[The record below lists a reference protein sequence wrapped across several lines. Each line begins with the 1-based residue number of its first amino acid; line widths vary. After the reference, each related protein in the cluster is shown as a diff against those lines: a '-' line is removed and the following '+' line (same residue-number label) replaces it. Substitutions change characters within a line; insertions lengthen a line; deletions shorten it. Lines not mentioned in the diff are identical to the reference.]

1 MEEKYS
7 EKTVCYDEFQYLEC
21 IKIRDLKRYD
31 KLKIELPILELKI
44 SGEIRTHNELTNQK

>member
-21 IKIRDLKRYD
+21 IKIQEYD
-31 KLKIELPILELKI
+31 KLKIELPFLELKI
-44 SGEIRTHNELTNQK
+44 SGEIRTHNELTNQN